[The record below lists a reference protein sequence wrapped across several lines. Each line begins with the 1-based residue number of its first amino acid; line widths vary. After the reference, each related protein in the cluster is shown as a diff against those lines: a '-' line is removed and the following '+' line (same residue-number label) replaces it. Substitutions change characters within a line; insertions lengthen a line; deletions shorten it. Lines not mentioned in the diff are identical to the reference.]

1 LNISWHWQSSHCDK
15 LILQSLHFI
24 RFQKSF
30 YIQLDLTFKSNCKHI
45 EIKLQSLIWPWNSH
59 FKLKLDFN
67 LLEYK
72 KLFLKSDSYFLLWF
86 FKGFKNWHRHKYLLN
101 LKLSWNPRFCNII
114 NTQFRKVLFSFLHS
128 GMCFGQYH
136 FNYTKIESP
145 TGVGVSQSLSITVTM
160 LHLVIFVSGAIIIWS
175 SFAHLVRFTH
185 KTFGWIV
192 ENTKTILRQKRVTN
206 NQKPNQQNGEIIEEP
221 LCRKIVN
228 IVFNL

>member
-1 LNISWHWQSSHCDK
+1 
-15 LILQSLHFI
+15 
-24 RFQKSF
+24 
-30 YIQLDLTFKSNCKHI
+30 
-45 EIKLQSLIWPWNSH
+45 
-59 FKLKLDFN
+59 
-67 LLEYK
+67 
-72 KLFLKSDSYFLLWF
+72 
-86 FKGFKNWHRHKYLLN
+86 
-101 LKLSWNPRFCNII
+101 
-114 NTQFRKVLFSFLHS
+114 
-128 GMCFGQYH
+128 MCFGQYH

-160 LHLVIFVSGAIIIWS
+160 LHLVIFVSGVIIIWS